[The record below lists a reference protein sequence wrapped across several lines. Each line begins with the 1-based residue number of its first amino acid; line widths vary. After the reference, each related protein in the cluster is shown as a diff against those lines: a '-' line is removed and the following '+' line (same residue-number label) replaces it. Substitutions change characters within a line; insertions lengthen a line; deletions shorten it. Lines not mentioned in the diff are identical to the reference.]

1 MIRSAAFACLALV
14 LLACGSGSGSTAS
27 GGPTPSPS
35 PRPSPTL
42 SADDRAQIAQLEKKP
57 LKIPAV
63 AADGACH
70 QGPFTA
76 SISPYANGGTESDA
90 YGTGPVYG
98 EGSPPISAGS
108 NVYFDVT
115 YFTDPTVKTVVL
127 VRINDLSR
135 KYAGRF
141 VGPFAVG
148 SSVGT
153 DTIAGQATPA
163 FSELALPAEN
173 PPANTPAAAPGWG
186 IWHIRQGI
194 DQRFTCAAIQ
204 IDTATTTQ
212 VILGH

>member
-1 MIRSAAFACLALV
+1 M
-14 LLACGSGSGSTAS
+14 
-27 GGPTPSPS
+27 
-35 PRPSPTL
+35 
-42 SADDRAQIAQLEKKP
+42 LEKKP
-57 LKIPAV
+57 LKIPAP

-70 QGPFTA
+70 QGPFA
-76 SISPYANGGTESDA
+76 RQIVPYASGAAELEV

-98 EGSPPISAGS
+98 QGGPSTNAGPF
-108 NVYFDVT
+108 VYFDVT
-115 YFTDPTVKTVVL
+115 YFTDPTIQGVAL

-141 VGPFAVG
+141 VGPLAVG
-148 SSVGT
+148 ASMGA
-153 DTIAGQATPA
+153 DTIAGQPTPA

-173 PPANTPAAAPGWG
+173 PPADASGPAPGWG

-212 VILGH
+212 VILAH